1 MLEDEQKL
9 EELEAKVAALS
20 SQVES
25 LGLEKEIDPF
35 FEDDVRRLIE
45 DFREKE
51 IAELEES
58 DELDE
63 PDESEESD
71 DFISVQ
77 TTGGRTFKVHW
88 ISPESCDDMTKAKA
102 RAAFSAGAAERY
114 GTSQQVNGGDVM
126 ILLCRQDAA
135 APVIDPESDDEGFN
149 IDQTCHY
156 IGMAV
161 NTGVNPTSLE
171 PPLPDTSEISY
182 SSISSGVGNFEIFV
196 WSSCECSE
204 VTTTDENDNEITI
217 TGQLNIPYVSL
228 GNTGTSIDLF
238 TNPSDDSGVNL
249 LTGVAQTGSDVQV
262 SLYSF
267 DSIATAAVNETVSGF
282 KAKLEGFTATN
293 QDFTGSKSN
302 FETFETAQKLDKR
315 TYSSRAALESVDK
328 CGNLKAQISDAETL
342 EIVTIPESE
351 GDSEGSITILGAD
364 ASSSGSAS
372 NDSFSTSTLANTD
385 NSELSGNQE
394 SGTSVYLPLIA
405 DTEADKIQP
414 VQTDT
419 QNPYISN
426 LSIEDITEEG
436 GADVGT
442 GTLPNKTFRI
452 TEQYFQRI
460 YNSGLLTGVP
470 TTAEGEGE
478 DPQPVQ
484 GFHDLTISQIDRDS
498 VQNLSGLSILEN
510 YEIIMEAEFPVIYE
524 DDSMGEAQYHFYK
537 QEKVRAGVEFETG
550 LLKDSGTVT
559 EDASRVHLG
568 TIKVPQVE
576 VKYSC
581 HPTYGCIPDPLGSYD
596 ESTCGGDCESNY
608 SEGGWVSGTGYGYHG
623 VYEYIEEPGEFEY
636 TPNPNLSDEENAEQ
650 RDAFEAIH
658 QQEVDTFNENKHKY
672 IQLQTQS
679 FGLRYFELD
688 TGGVDEYTIVG
699 SGSDTA
705 FTPPGYSQA
714 ITVEPSGPMLLGP
727 GGTHVI
733 LEPLSDQNS
742 SSVIYISP
750 FGLPGWSK
758 SGTYNLQTGEEID
771 VSSIIS
777 IN

>member
-63 PDESEESD
+63 TDESEESD

-88 ISPESCDDMTKAKA
+88 ISPDSCDDMTKAKA
-102 RAAFSAGAAERY
+102 RAAFAAGAAERY

-135 APVIDPESDDEGFN
+135 DPVIDPESDDEGFN

-171 PPLPDTSEISY
+171 PPLPDTSEISF
-182 SSISSGVGNFEIFV
+182 SNISSGVGNFEIFV

-228 GNTGTSIDLF
+228 GNIGTSIDLF
-238 TNPSDDSGVNL
+238 RNPIDDSGVNL
-249 LTGVAQTGSDVQV
+249 LAGVAQTGDDVQV

-267 DSIATAAVNETVSGF
+267 DSIQTAAVNNVVSGF

-302 FETFETAQKLDKR
+302 FKTFETAQKLDKR

-328 CGNLKAQISDAETL
+328 CGNLKAEISNAETL
-342 EIVTIPESE
+342 EIVTIPESA

-364 ASSSGSAS
+364 SSAVT

-385 NSELSGNQE
+385 NSDLTANQE
-394 SGTSVYLPLIA
+394 SGTSVYLPLIT

-419 QNPYISN
+419 QNPYISD

-436 GADVGT
+436 ADIGT
-442 GTLPNKTFRI
+442 DTLPNKTFRI

-484 GFHDLTISQIDRDS
+484 GFHDLTISQIDRTA
-498 VQNLSGLSILEN
+498 VQSLSGLSILEN
-510 YEIIMEAEFPVIYE
+510 YDIIMEAEFPVIYE
-524 DDSMGEAQYHFYK
+524 DDSVGEAQYHFYK
-537 QEKVRAGVEFETG
+537 QEKVRSGVEFETG
-550 LLKDSGTVT
+550 LLKNSGTVT

-596 ESTCGGDCESNY
+596 EPTCGGDCESNY
-608 SEGGWVSGTGYGYHG
+608 SEGGWVSGTGFGYHSRYISCDEDESDLTVSTESGSRHFKIDQNTG
-623 VYEYIEEPGEFEY
+623 VGEY
-636 TPNPNLSDEENAEQ
+636 TLNGSDE
-650 RDAFEAIH
+650 DGWAFE
-658 QQEVDTFNENKHKY
+658 
-672 IQLQTQS
+672 
-679 FGLRYFELD
+679 
-688 TGGVDEYTIVG
+688 
-699 SGSDTA
+699 
-705 FTPPGYSQA
+705 PPGGSQ
-714 ITVEPSGPMLLGP
+714 TLSLTSKPSGPMLLGVNF
-727 GGTHVI
+727 THV
-733 LEPLSDQNS
+733 LSTPLSDTVFS
-742 SSVIYISP
+742 FEYVST